1 MRVHANRDTCIS
13 SGQCVATAPD
23 VFDQDEDDGVV
34 ILKTDAPPPELGD
47 DVREA
52 AKLCPALAITFTEQ

>member
-34 ILKTDAPPPELGD
+34 ILKTDAPTPELGD
-47 DVREA
+47 
-52 AKLCPALAITFTEQ
+52 